1 MITFLTRTTD
11 MNMVFRIIPLLVLT
25 GLVGCTP
32 VPDTSGPDFDL
43 QGHRG
48 ARGLLPENSIPGFLM
63 ASDLGSNTIEMDVV
77 VSADSQIVVSHE
89 PWMSAEICSHPDG
102 TAVGEEEAQSL
113 NLYTMTYEQIA
124 EFDCGSRGN
133 ERFPDQAPLA
143 VQKPLLSEALRA
155 IDAHSDLPLRFN
167 IEIKSRE
174 EGDNVFHPDVDTFA
188 RLLHTVLL
196 DTAVMDRTIVQSF
209 DPRSLEAFK
218 RIAPE
223 ATLALLV
230 SNEWGLQPNL
240 DRLSFLPQTYSPNHK
255 LVDRS
260 LVDSV
265 HALGMSIVP
274 WTVNDSDRM
283 QELLLLGVDAIIT
296 DYPDRAATLK
306 P

>member
-1 MITFLTRTTD
+1 
-11 MNMVFRIIPLLVLT
+11 
-25 GLVGCTP
+25 
-32 VPDTSGPDFDL
+32 
-43 QGHRG
+43 
-48 ARGLLPENSIPGFLM
+48 
-63 ASDLGSNTIEMDVV
+63 
-77 VSADSQIVVSHE
+77 
-89 PWMSAEICSHPDG
+89 MSAEICSHPDG

-174 EGDNVFHPDVDTFA
+174 EGDNVFHPEVDTFA